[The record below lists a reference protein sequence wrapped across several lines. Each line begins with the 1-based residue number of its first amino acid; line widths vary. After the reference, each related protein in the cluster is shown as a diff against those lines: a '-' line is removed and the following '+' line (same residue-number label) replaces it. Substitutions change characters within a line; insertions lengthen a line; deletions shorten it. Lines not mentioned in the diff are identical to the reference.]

1 MYEHS
6 QVLRYVRT
14 HQIRHRAV
22 VGFSSGRK
30 SAISQC
36 LLCYSLHIA
45 CFSASLLLSLSLLP
59 SWSIHREKCSTLPPF
74 QWFHPA
80 FAPVSMFTISCDF
93 CLFETAARFNSCAI
107 PGTSCCGVRDPWSV
121 EYQSC
126 ELAMFLQHRSRDWL
140 RSDISTNF
148 RCEHHLDTKIF
159 ILNSFLYTNA
169 SCIDVFPSWSC
180 SQPNRQRVRCGT
192 VIWISTFIRIPRSMY
207 IDLKDSPT

>member
-1 MYEHS
+1 MRFVQSIQNVEATTCS
-6 QVLRYVRT
+6 RVRT
-14 HQIRHRAV
+14 QPSTEIRAYPPDPSSRCR
-22 VGFSSGRK
+22 GFFKWSEKCDQSVFTLLLV
-30 SAISQC
+30 AHC
-36 LLCYSLHIA
+36 LLL
-45 CFSASLLLSLSLLP
+45 CFSAPLSLSLSP

-148 RCEHHLDTKIF
+148 RCEHL
-159 ILNSFLYTNA
+159 S
-169 SCIDVFPSWSC
+169 
-180 SQPNRQRVRCGT
+180 
-192 VIWISTFIRIPRSMY
+192 
-207 IDLKDSPT
+207 